1 MELAVWRFVFYSP
14 PFKGVKGKHPVGV
27 VCSSDHLEQ
36 HHIIKV
42 PNNSAALLPSGEAMS
57 TRTNSMY
64 GDSMEQVEFVEQVMD
79 DAMEV
84 HVDMALVKTEDSV
97 RSRKSC
103 NTLDNAEKRR
113 LHSLQ
118 PLYIQKIYG

>member
-79 DAMEV
+79 DAME
-84 HVDMALVKTEDSV
+84 DSKDIWMIIMV
-97 RSRKSC
+97 RGK
-103 NTLDNAEKRR
+103 
-113 LHSLQ
+113 
-118 PLYIQKIYG
+118 YIAMMMMFRFMMIMMFRSMMMMMDAISFS